1 MSVFRSDDG
10 REIDEADVRLLLRY
24 VPGAVFYGN
33 TEPLEVVKQLSTALA
48 PKPAPTCGAVLT
60 INGYERALTCALPLP
75 DKDGFHEG
83 HHAFNAPTGNF
94 GNYVCQR
101 MWPTVLVQQCSKP
114 ESDSV
119 HWKGH
124 APDPSVWQEP

>member
-1 MSVFRSDDG
+1 MTTFRSDDG
-10 REIDEADVRLLLRY
+10 REIDEADVR
-24 VPGAVFYGN
+24 
-33 TEPLEVVKQLSTALA
+33 ALA
-48 PKPAPTCGAVLT
+48 RLVELDRGGVTESRRIIAALYPKPKTCGAE
-60 INGYERALTCALPLP
+60 IPPEYGDRFIRCCLPPP

-83 HHAFNAPTGNF
+83 HHAFKAPTGNF